1 MGIDLSELRG
11 ELKRVSAAPGQQG
24 GGGGF
29 LDNFVKMP
37 ESDGLVVVRL
47 LPAKSGRIRDMYQST
62 RIHSINNRK
71 LHCPRELLGERW
83 QGICPICDYYNW
95 LWKESK
101 VRSKEEANL
110 MQAEARGLK
119 PVERYYLNCIVR
131 SQTGTY
137 RNNQPNKLNTPLIL
151 SVGKQ
156 VFARVLRAM
165 LGSEEDMEPALGDV
179 TDVLEGRDFKI
190 LKKTKKGNDGQQYPY
205 YEDSKFL
212 DPSVLGSPQQQE
224 EWLAGMFDLKA
235 LREMKSADDL
245 AREVRIHRG
254 VEKDPNANGVD
265 LASLGIDV
273 GSKGGAGR
281 PSQFQEEYHAA
292 RSAPAVNAVTK
303 PVAAVSNAKV
313 TPPALGDE
321 DTGILEDD
329 FLSKLDAADSDIG

>member
-1 MGIDLSELRG
+1 MALDLSELRS
-11 ELKRVSAAPGQQG
+11 ELKRVSVAPGQQG

-47 LPAKSGRIRDMYQST
+47 LPSKTGKVRDIYQST

-83 QGICPICDYYNW
+83 QGLCPICDYYNW

-101 VRSKEEANL
+101 VRGKEEAIA
-110 MQAEARGLK
+110 MQTEARGIK

-131 SQTGTY
+131 SQTGNY

-179 TDVLEGRDFKI
+179 TDVMEGRDFKI

-212 DPSVLGSPQQQE
+212 DPTPLGSPQQQQ
-224 EWLAGMFDLKA
+224 EWLAGLFDLKS
-235 LREMKSADDL
+235 LREMKTPDEL
-245 AREVRIHRG
+245 KREVRIHRG
-254 VEKDPNANGVD
+254 VEKDPTVGYD
-265 LASLGIDV
+265 LSELGI
-273 GSKGGAGR
+273 GSAPTAKAQA
-281 PSQFQEEYHAA
+281 PSQFQEEYNQQRAT
-292 RSAPAVNAVTK
+292 APVTK
-303 PVAAVSNAKV
+303 PVAAVSNAKI
-313 TPPALGDE
+313 TPPALDDE

-329 FLSKLDAADSDIG
+329 FLNKLDAAEDAIG

>member
-1 MGIDLSELRG
+1 MAVDLSELRG
-11 ELKRVSAAPGQQG
+11 ELKRVTVTPGQQNG

-47 LPAKSGRIRDMYQST
+47 LPSKTGKVRDIYQST
-62 RIHSINNRK
+62 RLHSINNRK
-71 LHCPRELLGERW
+71 LHCPRELVGERY
-83 QGICPICDYYNW
+83 QGLCPICDYYNW

-101 VRSKEEANL
+101 VRSKEEAAA
-110 MQAEARGLK
+110 MQAEARAIK

-131 SQTGTY
+131 SQTGNY

-190 LKKTKKGNDGQQYPY
+190 LKKTKKGNDGVQYPY

-212 DPSVLGSPQQQE
+212 DPSVLGSPAQQE
-224 EWLAGMFDLKA
+224 EWLGMMFDLKT
-235 LREMKSADDL
+235 LREMKTADEL
-245 AREVRIHRG
+245 KREVRIHRK
-254 VEKDPNANGVD
+254 VEKDPTVSYD
-265 LASLGIDV
+265 LSELGIGTSPDH
-273 GSKGGAGR
+273 KE
-281 PSQFQEEYHAA
+281 SQFHEEYTQT
-292 RSAPAVNAVTK
+292 RAVNVPTVTK
-303 PVAAVSNAKV
+303 PVVNKV
-313 TPPALGDE
+313 ATPVVEDE
-321 DTGILEDD
+321 DAGILEDD
-329 FLSKLDAADSDIG
+329 FLSKLDNADTDIG